1 MRGNESNDD
10 GRHGFHLADR
20 RADGLAT
27 SAVLEFIH
35 PSPPFARFPKDAAM
49 LRKEQPFIYKPLTE
63 T

>member
-10 GRHGFHLADR
+10 GRYGFHVADR

-35 PSPPFARFPKDAAM
+35 FHPIRTLPKDAAM
-49 LRKEQPFIYKPLTE
+49 LRKEQTTYAQTLD
-63 T
+63 